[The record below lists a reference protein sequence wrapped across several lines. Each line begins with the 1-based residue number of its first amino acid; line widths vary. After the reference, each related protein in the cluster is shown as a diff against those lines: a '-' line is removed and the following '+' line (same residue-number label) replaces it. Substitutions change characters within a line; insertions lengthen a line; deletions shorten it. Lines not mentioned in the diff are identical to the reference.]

1 MRCHYEVLELPVRT
15 TSQEDIKRQ
24 YRVLA
29 RKFHP
34 DRNLEEAENYTEKFK
49 EISTAYEVLSNIQS
63 KKWYDDHREAILKG
77 ASNGIRGASNAD
89 NNEEEETSIFP
100 KADMLWK
107 YFSPSCYREM
117 NDASDGFFQIY
128 QEIFQRIYQYE
139 VESENGLDLP
149 NAPSFGTS
157 ITDSEYELNS
167 FYNFWQN
174 FVSILSFSWADKVN
188 PSDAPCREVR
198 RIVEK
203 DNKKEREKERK
214 LYIEQVR
221 EVRIL
226 LLS

>member
-34 DRNLEEAENYTEKFK
+34 DRNLDEKENATEKFK

-77 ASNGIRGASNAD
+77 SSDGTRSGNSGGDAEDDDESSA
-89 NNEEEETSIFP
+89 FP
-100 KADMLWK
+100 KADALWK
-107 YFSPSCYREM
+107 YFSPTCYKDM
-117 NDASDGFFQIY
+117 NDASDGFY
-128 QEIFQRIYQYE
+128 QVYQAVFQRIHQYE
-139 VESENGLDLP
+139 VESEHGLDLP
-149 NAPSFGTS
+149 NPPHIGSST
-157 ITDSEYELNS
+157 TTVESEILA
-167 FYNFWQN
+167 FYNYWQN

-188 PSDAPCREVR
+188 PSDAPSREVR
-198 RIVEK
+198 RMVEK

-214 LYIEQVR
+214 TYIEHVR
-221 EVRIL
+221 AVRH
-226 LLS
+226 